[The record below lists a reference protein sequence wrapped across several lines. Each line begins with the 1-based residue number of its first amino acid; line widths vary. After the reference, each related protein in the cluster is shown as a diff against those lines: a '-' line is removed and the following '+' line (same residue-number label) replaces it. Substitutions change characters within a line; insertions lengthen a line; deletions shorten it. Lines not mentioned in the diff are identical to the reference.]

1 MCVPIGM
8 QNASPEPLAAG
19 DAFCIRRWASAEI
32 QACIGY
38 RPYATI
44 TGGRDEEMP
53 DDYFNRQQ
61 NQHKPRYAAGSD
73 MDSIYTGREVPDGG
87 FGKKKDR
94 STLIAAIVGAVIL
107 LWALPQILSA
117 IKQDAQPA
125 ETTAPNDSAVQ
136 TSDQR
141 TLQKIVTGEV
151 DKDITGAFYSEDRSK
166 LSVEAYIAN
175 NKNKSI
181 YDIVVTFTV
190 TDNAENVLA
199 EKVIN
204 TPAEL
209 ASGETGDYTTIIETP
224 SKPTGETHV
233 QMGTT
238 YKIRYE

>member
-1 MCVPIGM
+1 
-8 QNASPEPLAAG
+8 
-19 DAFCIRRWASAEI
+19 
-32 QACIGY
+32 
-38 RPYATI
+38 
-44 TGGRDEEMP
+44 MP

-61 NQHKPRYAAGSD
+61 SQRKPRYAAGSD
-73 MDSIYTGREVPDGG
+73 MDSIKTGREIPDGG
-87 FGKKKDR
+87 FKQKKDR
-94 STLIAAIVGAVIL
+94 SMLIAIIAGLIL
-107 LWALPQILSA
+107 YFWILPQVQSA
-117 IKQDAQPA
+117 TKQDAQPA

-199 EKVIN
+199 KKVIN

>member
-1 MCVPIGM
+1 MLQSQMGGM
-8 QNASPEPLAAG
+8 KKCQMIILIDSRISTSRGMRQARTWTAFTQEEKYRMAASE
-19 DAFCIRRWASAEI
+19 R
-32 QACIGY
+32 
-38 RPYATI
+38 
-44 TGGRDEEMP
+44 
-53 DDYFNRQQ
+53 
-61 NQHKPRYAAGSD
+61 
-73 MDSIYTGREVPDGG
+73 
-87 FGKKKDR
+87 KKDR
-94 STLIAAIVGAVIL
+94 SMLIAIIAGLIL
-107 LWALPQILSA
+107 YFWILPQVQSA
-117 IKQDAQPA
+117 TKQDAQPA

-199 EKVIN
+199 KKVIN